1 MTIKKQLE
9 DSLKEAMKAKDD
21 ERKKTLRLALSS
33 ITLAEKEKISKLD
46 DQAIISILQKEIK
59 IRQDSI
65 SESKDINRT
74 NLIAGYNNEIKI
86 LSSFLPEQLSEDQI
100 RTIVNEVITEIG
112 ATNIKEMGKVMKISI
127 TKIQGK
133 APNNIISNI
142 VKEELN
148 K

>member
-1 MTIKKQLE
+1 MEIKKQLE

-33 ITLAEKEKISKLD
+33 ITLAEKEKNSKLD

>member
-142 VKEELN
+142 VNEELN